1 MVGEHRRSGWE
12 SHREPPLREDIPHR
26 EQGYSGRVPALAEA
40 SLSPRERNA
49 VDRLVAGLEDAFG
62 PRLRSVWLYG
72 SRARGEQPHDESDI
86 DILVVVDAELPDDN
100 RRAVRAAAAAE
111 KAEGVG
117 PVLFSTLVYDA
128 GRVAQRRQI
137 ESFFIQE
144 VDRDKIVLYGAQ

>member
-1 MVGEHRRSGWE
+1 
-12 SHREPPLREDIPHR
+12 
-26 EQGYSGRVPALAEA
+26 VPALAEA

>member
-1 MVGEHRRSGWE
+1 M
-12 SHREPPLREDIPHR
+12 
-26 EQGYSGRVPALAEA
+26 PALAEA